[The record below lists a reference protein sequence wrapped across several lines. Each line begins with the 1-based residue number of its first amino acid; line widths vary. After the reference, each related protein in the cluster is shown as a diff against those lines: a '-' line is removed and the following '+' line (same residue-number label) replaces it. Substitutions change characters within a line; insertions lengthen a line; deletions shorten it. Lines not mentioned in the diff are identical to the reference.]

1 MLTVAV
7 LTLRARWVSFLGTV
21 VALLLG
27 VAQIA
32 AMGVLLATMLDLPD
46 RPAERFAHAPAVV
59 LPTDPAWNPAHH
71 DLGVRSPAAARG
83 VSARLLS
90 EVTAAGRPGD
100 TVVDRSFYAQLAG
113 GGGKKDQVG
122 HPWPVARFG
131 GYDLVHGAAPATDRE
146 IVVPAGQARTGDT
159 VNVLTAA
166 DGVGRYT
173 VSGTVAAVGW
183 ENAVFFT
190 DAEAARLAPRIN
202 ALVTLAPA
210 DRIRAA
216 VDRATVGR
224 AAVGRAT
231 VGTEAAVLTGRE
243 RHLADASAERD
254 REALDNTV
262 TLVPVM
268 ASVAGTTA
276 VFVVASTF
284 AFAVVQRRREIAL
297 LRTVGA
303 TPRQVR
309 RMIRGEA
316 LLVGAVTSAAGTVL
330 GLYGAQWLADL
341 LISMGVSPP
350 WFRIGPPLRLTVLA
364 PLAAAFLVG
373 VVVAL
378 CGALSASRRAARIR
392 PVEALGEA
400 SVDDTGM
407 TPARRL
413 FGITGGICGV
423 GLTAWIALRS
433 PGTVLSPTT
442 YVVSLLVP
450 VLVAA
455 VLAPLAVG
463 PLARLLMWPL
473 RRLPGPTTM
482 LVRESVL
489 TSRRRTAATAAPVL
503 LTVGLTLSLLS
514 ATESIGTA
522 RDNGL
527 QRAVSSPYALAPDG
541 TPGIS
546 PRVVAK
552 VARLDGVRIAAPVL
566 TTLYTR
572 DENRTEEN
580 DALAVHPAAL
590 KDMLRPRV
598 THGSIDSDENANSMV
613 VADRWDLPVG
623 TRVPL
628 LMADGTEATLRV
640 AATYRALSGEDVAYL
655 PPRFA
660 GTGQYARDGLARR
673 AYISLDPGTDPATAT
688 AAIRRAVA
696 GTGARLTTTDEL
708 AASESAYTRHITEVR
723 QRSTAVI
730 ILLFCFVAILNTL
743 LMATADRRR
752 DLAVLRLTGATP
764 RQVVRFFLAESLLV
778 VAVGVTLALLASA
791 VNLAGL
797 AVALRQLFGTAP
809 IVVPYAEMAAVAAV
823 STLLAVAGTLLP
835 VGAALRT
842 RRGGAPGRKT
852 EDAAE
857 RC

>member
-7 LTLRARWVSFLGTV
+7 QTLRTRWVSFLGTV
-21 VALLLG
+21 VALVLG

-32 AMGVLLATMLDLPD
+32 AMGLLLATVLDLPD

-59 LPTDPAWNPAHH
+59 LPTDPAWDPAHH
-71 DLGVRSPAAARG
+71 DLGVRSLPAAKG
-83 VSARLLS
+83 VSPRLLR
-90 EVTAAGRPGD
+90 EVSAAGKPGD
-100 TVVDRSFYAQLAG
+100 TVVDRAFYAQLAG
-113 GGGKKDQVG
+113 GGDKDQVG

-131 GYDLVHGAAPATDRE
+131 GYTLTDGAAPATDRE
-146 IVVPAGQARTGDT
+146 IVVAAGQARTGDKVT
-159 VNVLTAA
+159 VLTAA

-173 VSGTVAAVGW
+173 VSGTVPPVEW

-190 DAEAARLAPRIN
+190 DTEAARLAPRVN
-202 ALVTLAPA
+202 ALVTLGPA
-210 DRIRAA
+210 DSIRA
-216 VDRATVGR
+216 VTGNQP
-224 AAVGRAT
+224 T
-231 VGTEAAVLTGRE
+231 GTKAAVLTGRE

-254 REALDNTV
+254 REALDNTA

-309 RMIRGEA
+309 RMIRNEA
-316 LLVGAVTSAAGTVL
+316 LLVGAAASGVGTVL
-330 GLYGAQWLADL
+330 GLYGARWLADL
-341 LISMGVSPP
+341 LIGMGVSPP
-350 WFRIGPPLRLTVLA
+350 WFQVEPSLRPTVVA

-373 VVVAL
+373 LVVAL
-378 CGALSASRRAARIR
+378 CGAVAASRRAARIR
-392 PVEALGEA
+392 PAEALGEA
-400 SVDDTGM
+400 SVDDAGM

-413 FGITGGICGV
+413 LGVTGGICGI
-423 GLTAWIALRS
+423 GLTAWIAVRS
-433 PGTVLSPTT
+433 PGTVLSPNT

-463 PLARLLMWPL
+463 PLTRLLMWPF
-473 RRLPGPTTM
+473 RRLAGPTAM

-503 LTVGLTLSLLS
+503 LTVGLTLSLFA
-514 ATESIGTA
+514 ATDSIGTA
-522 RDNGL
+522 RDNGP
-527 QRAVSSPYALAPDG
+527 QQKVSSPYGLAPDG

-552 VARLDGVRIAAPVL
+552 VARVDGVRIAAPVL
-566 TTLYTR
+566 TTVYTR
-572 DENRTEEN
+572 DENRIEEN
-580 DALAVHPAAL
+580 DALAVDTAAL
-590 KDMLRPRV
+590 KDMLKLRV
-598 THGSIDSDENANSMV
+598 THGSLGDADPNSMV
-613 VADRWDLPVG
+613 VPDRWGIPVG
-623 TRVPL
+623 TRVQV
-628 LMADGTEATLRV
+628 LMADGTEAALRV
-640 AATYRALSGEDVAYL
+640 SATYRALSGEDVAYL

-673 AYISLDPGTDPATAT
+673 AYISLKPGTDPATAT
-688 AAIRRAVA
+688 AAIGRAVA
-696 GTGARLTTTDEL
+696 GTGARLTTTDAL
-708 AASESAYTRHITEVR
+708 AASESTYTRQLTEVR

-752 DLAVLRLTGATP
+752 DLTVLRLTGATP
-764 RQVVRFFLAESLLV
+764 RQVVRFFLAESLV
-778 VAVGVTLALLASA
+778 TVAVGVTLALLASA

-797 AVALRQLFGTAP
+797 WIALLQLFGTAP
-809 IVVPYAEMAAVAAV
+809 IVVPYAEMVAVAAA

-842 RRGGAPGRKT
+842 RRGGAPDPKA
-852 EDAAE
+852 EDAA
-857 RC
+857 RT